1 MTPISARGGAAP
13 PGELAE
19 VCALGVIRRDYPR
32 FTWGPASAVSPATLG
47 QWVSGMRRSGQGRQ
61 PQAAEPSD
69 FEADLV
75 AVLVVPVPDELDD
88 VDEAESEDELVDSLE
103 DAWVPVLSEP
113 LCGSLPELPPGL
125 VEPRPE
131 LLPRRESLRES
142 LR

>member
-1 MTPISARGGAAP
+1 M
-13 PGELAE
+13 
-19 VCALGVIRRDYPR
+19 PR
-32 FTWGPASAVSPATLG
+32 SSQA
-47 QWVSGMRRSGQGRQ
+47 RQ

-75 AVLVVPVPDELDD
+75 AVLVVPALADESED

-103 DAWVPVLSEP
+103 DAWPPVVPEP
-113 LCGSLPELPPGL
+113 LCWSLPELAA
-125 VEPRPE
+125 PRPE